1 MKTKMKVAVCT
12 LLCMTM
18 ACAAANAE
26 GGTTNSMNSGR
37 PQTQQSQMKNR
48 KKKGMQ
54 QGQMPGMDEQGQAPD
69 MNGQNNGQ
77 KPNDGA
83 QENRQQNGNNKQ
95 NSNNGMQQKPDD
107 QNVPKDMPSRVDTRK
122 LLEDG
127 VIDEDTYNANISKRT
142 RRRSRKANRMIPS
155 SRRKSWRTKRMT
167 TAPIS
172 PNCLKSAAVWMKR
185 SSRACS
191 MRV

>member
-26 GGTTNSMNSGR
+26 GGTTNSTNSGR
-37 PQTQQSQMKNR
+37 LQTQQSQMKNR

-69 MNGQNNGQ
+69 MNGQ
-77 KPNDGA
+77 
-83 QENRQQNGNNKQ
+83 
-95 NSNNGMQQKPDD
+95 NNGMQQKPDD

-127 VIDEDTYNANISKRT
+127 VIDEDTYNAIEEYLKEN
-142 RRRSRKANRMIPS
+142 
-155 SRRKSWRTKRMT
+155 
-167 TAPIS
+167 APEKPEGEQDDTQQPPEKPEDEADDNSADQPELPEIGGGLDEAQ
-172 PNCLKSAAVWMKR
+172 LKSLLDAGVITQEQYDTLLELPTGSGDAA
-185 SSRACS
+185 
-191 MRV
+191 

>member
-26 GGTTNSMNSGR
+26 GGPTNSTNSGR

-69 MNGQNNGQ
+69 MNGQ

-155 SRRKSWRTKRMT
+155 SRRKSRRTKRMT

>member
-26 GGTTNSMNSGR
+26 GGITNSTNSGW

-48 KKKGMQ
+48 KKK
-54 QGQMPGMDEQGQAPD
+54 
-69 MNGQNNGQ
+69 
-77 KPNDGA
+77 
-83 QENRQQNGNNKQ
+83 
-95 NSNNGMQQKPDD
+95 GMQQKPDD

-127 VIDEDTYNANISKRT
+127 VIDEDTYNAIEEYPKEN
-142 RRRSRKANRMIPS
+142 
-155 SRRKSWRTKRMT
+155 
-167 TAPIS
+167 APEKPEDEADDGSADQPELPEIGGGLDEA
-172 PNCLKSAAVWMKR
+172 PLKSLLDAGVIERLTGSGDAA
-185 SSRACS
+185 
-191 MRV
+191 

>member
-1 MKTKMKVAVCT
+1 
-12 LLCMTM
+12 
-18 ACAAANAE
+18 
-26 GGTTNSMNSGR
+26 
-37 PQTQQSQMKNR
+37 
-48 KKKGMQ
+48 
-54 QGQMPGMDEQGQAPD
+54 
-69 MNGQNNGQ
+69 
-77 KPNDGA
+77 
-83 QENRQQNGNNKQ
+83 
-95 NSNNGMQQKPDD
+95 MQQKPDD
-107 QNVPKDMPSRVDTRK
+107 QNVPKDMPSCVDTRK

-155 SRRKSWRTKRMT
+155 SCRKSWRTKRMT

>member
-26 GGTTNSMNSGR
+26 GGTTNSTNSGR

-48 KKKGMQ
+48 KKK
-54 QGQMPGMDEQGQAPD
+54 
-69 MNGQNNGQ
+69 
-77 KPNDGA
+77 
-83 QENRQQNGNNKQ
+83 
-95 NSNNGMQQKPDD
+95 GMQQKPDD

-127 VIDEDTYNANISKRT
+127 VIDEDTYNAIEEYLKEN
-142 RRRSRKANRMIPS
+142 
-155 SRRKSWRTKRMT
+155 
-167 TAPIS
+167 APEKPEDEADDDSADQPELPEIGGGLDEAQ
-172 PNCLKSAAVWMKR
+172 LKSLLDAGVITQEQYDTLLERLTGSGDAA
-185 SSRACS
+185 
-191 MRV
+191 